1 MLSLFFHFFVT
12 RWQHPL
18 NTFAAV
24 KSITVFL
31 KKEMNKVF
39 SFIALAFLGCGSAAA
54 QQVNVSNVQ
63 RPKLVVGIVVD
74 QMRWDY
80 LYRYQKRYGEG
91 GFKRLLNEGFSC
103 ENTRIP
109 YVPSV
114 TAIGHTSIWTG
125 SVPSI
130 HGIAGNNFVK
140 DGKVVYCTAD
150 DTVNPVGSD
159 SKAGKMSPRN
169 LWVTTI
175 GDELRLAT
183 NNRSKVIG
191 VALKD
196 RASILP
202 AGHHANGAFWFDDKS
217 GKFIT
222 STFYMDKLPE
232 WVNKFNKQKLPN
244 KYLSKKWETLYPI
257 DSYKESTSDDNN
269 YENGIVEGEKAVLP
283 LDLPTLY
290 KKHGYKILRSTPF
303 GCNLTFDIAK
313 AAIEGEN
320 LGRNTDTDLLT
331 ISCSSTDYIGHQVGV
346 NAIETEDCYLRLDK
360 ALADFFAYL
369 DQTVGKGNYLTFLT
383 ADHGGVN
390 NATFLQ
396 DQRIPAGIWNKKGL
410 VDELNKS
417 LKTKFNTDKDLV
429 KTIMNYQ
436 VFFNT
441 DIIEELGLDYAAIKQ
456 VVVDRLKKDKDV
468 HYAFD
473 MEKTSIESIPEELKF
488 RAINGYNR
496 ERSGGVQIVLKPG
509 HYDYYSSKG
518 TTHGAWNPYDIH
530 IPCLFMGWG
539 IQHGES
545 AQPHYMTDI
554 AATVCAM
561 LHIQAPNGCIGTP
574 IF

>member
-1 MLSLFFHFFVT
+1 
-12 RWQHPL
+12 
-18 NTFAAV
+18 
-24 KSITVFL
+24 
-31 KKEMNKVF
+31 MNKIIKLIFVLCCF
-39 SFIALAFLGCGSAAA
+39 CGIAQA
-54 QQVNVSNVQ
+54 QPQ
-63 RPKLVVGIVVD
+63 RPKLVVGIVID

-80 LYRYQKRYGEG
+80 LYRYYARYGEG
-91 GFKRLLNEGFSC
+91 GFKRMLGEGFSV
-103 ENTRIP
+103 ENCKIP
-109 YVPSV
+109 YIPSV
-114 TAIGHTSIWTG
+114 TAIGHSSIWTG

-140 DGKVVYCTAD
+140 DGKVVNCTAD

-410 VDELNKS
+410 VDVDELNKS
-417 LKTKFNTDKDLV
+417 LKTKFNTNKDLV

-456 VVVDRLKKDKDV
+456 AVVDRLKKDKDV

>member
-1 MLSLFFHFFVT
+1 
-12 RWQHPL
+12 
-18 NTFAAV
+18 
-24 KSITVFL
+24 
-31 KKEMNKVF
+31 MNKVF
-39 SFIALAFLGCGSAAA
+39 SFIALAFLGCGSVAA
-54 QQVNVSNVQ
+54 QQVNASNVL

-80 LYRYQKRYGEG
+80 LYRYYVRYGEG
-91 GFKRLLNEGFSC
+91 GFKRMLGEGFSV
-103 ENTRIP
+103 ENCKIP
-109 YVPSV
+109 YIPSV
-114 TAIGHTSIWTG
+114 TAIGHSSIWTG

-313 AAIEGEN
+313 AAIKGEN

-410 VDELNKS
+410 VDKLNKS

-441 DIIEELGLDYAAIKQ
+441 DIIEELGLDYTAIKQ
-456 VVVDRLKKDKDV
+456 TVVDRLKKDKDV